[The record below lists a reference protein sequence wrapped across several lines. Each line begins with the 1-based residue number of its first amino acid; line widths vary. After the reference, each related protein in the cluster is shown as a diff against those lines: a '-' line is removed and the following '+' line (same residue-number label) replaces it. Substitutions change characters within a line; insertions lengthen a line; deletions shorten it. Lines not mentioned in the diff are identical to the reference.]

1 VDELRHGT
9 DMDAVND
16 FKSIRSKLERREQK
30 AEFEAK
36 NPPPPAW
43 YSKTVVWTPEGGYGV
58 KPSA

>member
-1 VDELRHGT
+1 
-9 DMDAVND
+9 MDAVND